1 MDYKLKKLIGLFLLT
16 TMITILFPTQGFA
29 APEQQPLLETTAES
43 AILIDAVTGKVLFE
57 KAADVERP
65 PASVTKVMTL
75 LVALEQLAKGK
86 ISLSDKVVTSE
97 NASGMGGSQVYLEP
111 NEELSM
117 REMLISIAVGSAN
130 DACVAVAEHIAG
142 SHEAYVKMMNEKAKE
157 LGLKHT
163 HFANAYGLPAEG
175 HYTSARDL
183 AVMMR
188 EALKYPL
195 FSKLTSIK
203 RYDLRGGEFVLWNT
217 NKLLW
222 WYDGCDGGKT
232 GWTSEAKYC
241 LASTCK
247 RNGLRLIAVVMATPE
262 PRSHFRES
270 MRLYNYGFARYEAAN
285 IAEQGKKLGKIR
297 VSKGQ
302 WDWVDAVTASDVAI
316 VVPKGEKK
324 SVTYK
329 LDLVPYVKAPV
340 KKGQKVGQ
348 VTVMKDKEQ
357 VLKVNLVAARDVEKG
372 GVFKHIVKLVR
383 STITPAE

>member
-1 MDYKLKKLIGLFLLT
+1 
-16 TMITILFPTQGFA
+16 MITILFPTQGFA

-142 SHEAYVKMMNEKAKE
+142 SHEAYVKMMNDKAKE

-302 WDWVDAVTASDVAI
+302 WDWVDAVTVSDVAI

-329 LDLVPYVKAPV
+329 LDLLPYVKAPV